1 MLARVLVVAY
11 HAVAMPAA
19 CLLYVAD
26 LVSDAIE
33 PHLERRAVRR
43 RMARR

>member
-1 MLARVLVVAY
+1 MFVRVLVAAY
-11 HAVAMPAA
+11 LAVAMPAA

-26 LVSDAIE
+26 LVSDAVE
-33 PHLERRAVRR
+33 PHIERRRARR